1 MNKNINAESNIQ
13 EADTMMNKTAENNN
27 MEATDMM
34 NETAKNNNME
44 ATDMMNETNNNMDGV
59 GTLGEVPFDDLAKII
74 PPNEQAVMERNNEQT
89 KIEVVGMIEPLE
101 DAMSEIPQDEREG
114 IEEPPVELADITEC
128 GLFTPTFGMKGF
140 ITDTGHI
147 FWGKL
152 LTEPKTGCNLIYHQ
166 QYKDRTLSPQM
177 RINKADL
184 MLAAGCRFVPEN
196 ITNRALRAD
205 VEKFIIETTKDYYN
219 KLLYLNEG
227 LDMVSILK
235 LFTSEFAK
243 LPFENKLP
251 LLEQPKKLYSKVIQ
265 IIKDRHLDTVDEH
278 EAYYTLD
285 KNHIDTLAEDLNIK
299 KNELLKKLKEYRFLY
314 LTDSS
319 EGYQTC
325 IRFKAYGEFFP
336 KAYTQWC
343 YCILKLDYLAKKR
356 LQRTNK

>member
-1 MNKNINAESNIQ
+1 MNNNINVENNNT
-13 EADTMMNKTAENNN
+13 EANTMMNKTAENNN
-27 MEATDMM
+27 MEANTMM
-34 NETAKNNNME
+34 NKTTENNNME
-44 ATDMMNETNNNMDGV
+44 AETMENNNNMDGV
-59 GTLGEVPFDDLAKII
+59 GTLGVVPFDDLAETI
-74 PPNEQAVMERNNEQT
+74 PQNEQAVMEGNNEQSE
-89 KIEVVGMIEPLE
+89 IEVVDIIEPLE

-166 QYKDRTLSPQM
+166 QYKDGTFSPQM

-184 MLAAGCRFVPEN
+184 MLAAGYRFVPEK

-205 VEKFIIETTKDYYN
+205 VDKFIIETTKDYYN

>member
-1 MNKNINAESNIQ
+1 MNNNINVENNNAEAN
-13 EADTMMNKTAENNN
+13 TMMNKTAENNN
-27 MEATDMM
+27 MEANTMM
-34 NETAKNNNME
+34 NKTAENNNTKAETME
-44 ATDMMNETNNNMDGV
+44 NNNNMDGV
-59 GTLGEVPFDDLAKII
+59 GTLGVVPFDDFAKII
-74 PPNEQAVMERNNEQT
+74 PQNEQAVMEGNNEQF
-89 KIEVVGMIEPLE
+89 KIEVVDIIEPLE

-128 GLFTPTFGMKGF
+128 GFFTPTYGMKGF

-152 LTEPKTGCNLIYHQ
+152 LAEPKTGCNIIYHQ
-166 QYKDRTLSPQM
+166 QYKDRTFSPQM

-196 ITNRALRAD
+196 MTNRALRAD
-205 VEKFIIETTKDYYN
+205 VDKFIIETTKDYYN

>member
-1 MNKNINAESNIQ
+1 MNNNINVENNNAEAN
-13 EADTMMNKTAENNN
+13 TMMNKTAENNN
-27 MEATDMM
+27 TKAETME
-34 NETAKNNNME
+34 N
-44 ATDMMNETNNNMDGV
+44 NNNMDGV
-59 GTLGEVPFDDLAKII
+59 GTLGVVPFDDFAKII
-74 PPNEQAVMERNNEQT
+74 PQNEQAVMEGNNEQF
-89 KIEVVGMIEPLE
+89 KIEVVDIIEPLE

-128 GLFTPTFGMKGF
+128 GFFTPTYGMKGF

-152 LTEPKTGCNLIYHQ
+152 LAEPKTGCNIIYHQ
-166 QYKDRTLSPQM
+166 QYKDRTFSPQM

-196 ITNRALRAD
+196 MTNRALRAD
-205 VEKFIIETTKDYYN
+205 VDKFIIETTKDYYN

-325 IRFKAYGEFFP
+325 IRFKPCGEFFP
-336 KAYTQWC
+336 KTYTQWC

>member
-1 MNKNINAESNIQ
+1 MNNNINVENNNT
-13 EADTMMNKTAENNN
+13 EANTMMNKTAENNN
-27 MEATDMM
+27 MEANTMM
-34 NETAKNNNME
+34 NKTTENNNME
-44 ATDMMNETNNNMDGV
+44 AETMENNNNMDGV
-59 GTLGEVPFDDLAKII
+59 GTLGVVPFDDLAETI
-74 PPNEQAVMERNNEQT
+74 PQNEQAVMEGNNEQS
-89 KIEVVGMIEPLE
+89 KIEVVDIIEPLE

-166 QYKDRTLSPQM
+166 QYKDGTFSPQM

-184 MLAAGCRFVPEN
+184 MLAAGYRFVPEK

-205 VEKFIIETTKDYYN
+205 VDKFIIETTKDYYN

-265 IIKDRHLDTVDEH
+265 IIKDRHLDIVDEH

>member
-1 MNKNINAESNIQ
+1 MNNNINVENNNT
-13 EADTMMNKTAENNN
+13 EANTMMNKTTENNN
-27 MEATDMM
+27 MEANTMM
-34 NETAKNNNME
+34 NKTTENNNME
-44 ATDMMNETNNNMDGV
+44 AETMENNNNMDGV
-59 GTLGEVPFDDLAKII
+59 GTLGVVPFDDLAETI
-74 PPNEQAVMERNNEQT
+74 PQNEQAVMEGNNEQS
-89 KIEVVGMIEPLE
+89 KIEVVDIIEPLE

-166 QYKDRTLSPQM
+166 QYKDGTFSPQM

-184 MLAAGCRFVPEN
+184 MLAAGYRFVPEK

-205 VEKFIIETTKDYYN
+205 VDKFIIETTKDYYN

>member
-1 MNKNINAESNIQ
+1 
-13 EADTMMNKTAENNN
+13 
-27 MEATDMM
+27 
-34 NETAKNNNME
+34 
-44 ATDMMNETNNNMDGV
+44 
-59 GTLGEVPFDDLAKII
+59 
-74 PPNEQAVMERNNEQT
+74 
-89 KIEVVGMIEPLE
+89 
-101 DAMSEIPQDEREG
+101 
-114 IEEPPVELADITEC
+114 
-128 GLFTPTFGMKGF
+128 
-140 ITDTGHI
+140 
-147 FWGKL
+147 
-152 LTEPKTGCNLIYHQ
+152 
-166 QYKDRTLSPQM
+166 M

-325 IRFKAYGEFFP
+325 IRFKPCGEFFP
-336 KAYTQWC
+336 KTYTQWC

>member
-1 MNKNINAESNIQ
+1 MNNNINVENNNM
-13 EADTMMNKTAENNN
+13 EANTMMNKTAENNN
-27 MEATDMM
+27 MEANTMM
-34 NETAKNNNME
+34 NKTTENNNME
-44 ATDMMNETNNNMDGV
+44 AETMENNNNMDGV
-59 GTLGEVPFDDLAKII
+59 GTLGVVPFDDLAETI
-74 PPNEQAVMERNNEQT
+74 PQNEQAVMEGNNEQS
-89 KIEVVGMIEPLE
+89 KIEVVDIIEPLE

-166 QYKDRTLSPQM
+166 QYKDGTFSPQM

-184 MLAAGCRFVPEN
+184 MLAAGYRFVPEK

-205 VEKFIIETTKDYYN
+205 VDKFIIETTKDYYN

>member
-1 MNKNINAESNIQ
+1 MNNNINVENNNT
-13 EADTMMNKTAENNN
+13 EANTMMNKTAENNN
-27 MEATDMM
+27 MEANTMM
-34 NETAKNNNME
+34 NKTTENNNME
-44 ATDMMNETNNNMDGV
+44 AETMENNNNMDGV
-59 GTLGEVPFDDLAKII
+59 GTLGVVPFDDLAETI
-74 PPNEQAVMERNNEQT
+74 PQNEQAVMEGNNEQS
-89 KIEVVGMIEPLE
+89 KIEVVDIIEPLE

-166 QYKDRTLSPQM
+166 QYKDGTFSPQM

-184 MLAAGCRFVPEN
+184 MLAAGYRFVPEK

-205 VEKFIIETTKDYYN
+205 VDKFIIETTKDYYN